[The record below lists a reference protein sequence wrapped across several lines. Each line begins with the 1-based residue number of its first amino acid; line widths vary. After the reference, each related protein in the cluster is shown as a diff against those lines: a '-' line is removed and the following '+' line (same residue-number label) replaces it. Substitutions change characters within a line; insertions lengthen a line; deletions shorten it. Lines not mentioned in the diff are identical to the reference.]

1 MPPKAAKAAK
11 AANTALPEAIASA
24 ALEQLERSDLRQTI
38 IQLVA
43 ERVIASMHLDQLA
56 EAVAEEHGAEVG
68 KLIVRDILRTQPI

>member
-24 ALEQLERSDLRQTI
+24 ALEQLERSDLRESI

-43 ERVIASMHLDQLA
+43 KRVIASMPLDQLA

-68 KLIVRDILRTQPI
+68 KLIVRDILRTPPN